1 LAFSHWQYGVFRTD
15 FFSSSSSFLSFFL
28 LYSLFFRPLTF
39 LTLNVKDIQEA
50 NLPEAF
56 LRGLSTA
63 HISGRA
69 QIVYDIDTCS
79 QSYNSLK
86 VSESPC
92 GDLVFYLDGA
102 HSPESMEAC
111 AKWFSS
117 AVKGNMKPLSTSFKV
132 ECLEEVWGNGHIQ
145 HARKSMESDKLLK
158 PVKIHYKQPD
168 VV

>member
-1 LAFSHWQYGVFRTD
+1 
-15 FFSSSSSFLSFFL
+15 
-28 LYSLFFRPLTF
+28 
-39 LTLNVKDIQEA
+39 LNVKDIQEA

-69 QIVYDIDTCS
+69 QIVDDIDTCS

-86 VSESPC
+86 VSENPC

-158 PVKIHYKQPD
+158 QVKIHYKQPD